1 MKRFFSCGV
10 IFAAGLSAQSFDP
23 PPPPQGL
30 EIFQAFQSPQVF
42 EFKNG
47 TMVGGTYLGVNLAEI
62 GPERAK
68 ELKLR
73 ETTGVEITRVEP
85 DSPAEK
91 AGIKAEDV
99 VLEYNGQHVE
109 GMEQFGRLV
118 RETPAGR
125 EVKLTISRNGA
136 SQTIAATVATR
147 KMKTYSGT
155 MKDMFPGFDMP
166 EVHMPDMPQ
175 VFTTWRS
182 PMMGVE
188 TESLSAQLATY
199 FGVKEG
205 VLVRSVVKD
214 SAAERAG
221 IKAGDVITKV
231 DGSKVTTPNEL
242 VSAIRSAS
250 SKKSFPVELS
260 RDRHE
265 TSVTVTIED
274 NRNDKSVPRVRA
286 YRGGVKQ

>member
-1 MKRFFSCGV
+1 MKRFFSSV
-10 IFAAGLSAQSFDP
+10 IIFAAGLSAQSFAP
-23 PPPPQGL
+23 PAPPQGF
-30 EIFQAFQSPQVF
+30 EILQAFQSPQVF

-125 EVKLTISRNGA
+125 DVKLTISRNGA
-136 SQTIAATVATR
+136 TQTIAATVATR

-166 EVHMPDMPQ
+166 EVHLPDMPQ

-221 IKAGDVITKV
+221 IKAGDVIVKV
-231 DGSKVTTPNEL
+231 DGTKVTTHNEL

-250 SKKSFPVELS
+250 SKKSFPVDLS

-265 TSVTVTIED
+265 TSVTVTIDD
-274 NRNDKSVPRVRA
+274 NRNEKSMPRIGA
-286 YRGGVKQ
+286 SRGSVKQ